1 MRTIISKK
9 KIFLLLGILS
19 VWLLFFQSAAWSV
32 QNSLELHSGT
42 VKIIRSGKS
51 QILQKAGETYTLLEN
66 DRLQT
71 GGNTQ
76 VTLYLKD
83 GDNTVKLFS
92 HSFFKLDDLSEE
104 ENSVALLTGK
114 GNFSV
119 KVLAEPSG
127 RAEELSE
134 NTEKKKVP
142 ENKLQAKL
150 GGNLKGSLAKLVKTK
165 LRRKKERFKVRTV
178 LALVGVRG
186 TEFVIGTGLD
196 SGKNVTNVAI
206 LPEFGNHMLNLEMN
220 RKYLGFEEGP
230 KVELGVNMVSQLKG
244 GRGWTNPVFKTP
256 AEMIKFAQAD
266 GTEIFQGVE
275 FGPSESVAAI
285 RERLQRDDETQDF
298 AEEADAEGELLD
310 QLDRLEEL
318 ESLIENAEN
327 SIDAAKS
334 KTLILSMTITNR

>member
-1 MRTIISKK
+1 M
-9 KIFLLLGILS
+9 ILAKNI
-19 VWLLFFQSAAWSV
+19 FQSLLILFLGVFFLQTAAIGA

-127 RAEELSE
+127 RAEEVSE

-178 LALVGVRG
+178 SALVGVRG
-186 TEFVIGTGLD
+186 TEFVIGTGVD
-196 SGKNVTNVAI
+196 SGTNVTNVAV
-206 LPEFGNHMLNLEMN
+206 LPEFGNSEVDLESN
-220 RKYLGFEEGP
+220 EVPGH
-230 KVELGVNMVSQLKG
+230 KVPLGVNQVSQLRE

-256 AEMIKFAQAD
+256 AEMIKFANAD
-266 GTEIFQGVE
+266 GTEIFQEVE

-285 RERLQRDDETQDF
+285 KERLKRGDETQEF
-298 AEEADAEGELLD
+298 EEEADAEGELLER
-310 QLDRLEEL
+310 LERLEEL
-318 ESLIENAEN
+318 ESIIEEWLNE
-327 SIDAAKS
+327 IDASKS
-334 KTLILSMTITNR
+334 KLLILSMTITNR

>member
-1 MRTIISKK
+1 M
-9 KIFLLLGILS
+9 ILAKNI
-19 VWLLFFQSAAWSV
+19 FQSLLIQFMGVFFLQTAAIGA

-104 ENSVALLTGK
+104 ANSVALLTGK

-119 KVLAEPSG
+119 KVLAESSG
-127 RAEELSE
+127 GAEELSE

-178 LALVGVRG
+178 SALVGVRG
-186 TEFVIGTGLD
+186 TEFVIGTGVD
-196 SGKNVTNVAI
+196 SGTNVTNVAV
-206 LPEFGNHMLNLEMN
+206 LPEFGKSEVSLKSREIPG
-220 RKYLGFEEGP
+220 YEVP
-230 KVELGVNMVSQLKG
+230 LGVNMVSQLRE

-256 AEMIKFAQAD
+256 AEMIKFANAD
-266 GTEIFQGVE
+266 GTEIFQEVV
-275 FGPSESVAAI
+275 FGPSESSADIEA
-285 RERLQRDDETQDF
+285 RLKRDDETQEF
-298 AEEADAEGELLD
+298 EEEADAEGELLER
-310 QLDRLEEL
+310 LERLEEL
-318 ESLIENAEN
+318 ESIIEEWLNE
-327 SIDAAKS
+327 IDASKS
-334 KTLILSMTITNR
+334 KLLILSMTITNR

>member
-1 MRTIISKK
+1 M
-9 KIFLLLGILS
+9 ILAKNI
-19 VWLLFFQSAAWSV
+19 FQSLLIQFMGVFFLQTAAIGA

-104 ENSVALLTGK
+104 ANSVALLTGK

-119 KVLAEPSG
+119 KVLAESSG
-127 RAEELSE
+127 GAEEVSE

-178 LALVGVRG
+178 SALVGVRG
-186 TEFVIGTGLD
+186 TEFVIGTGVD
-196 SGKNVTNVAI
+196 SGTNVTNVAV
-206 LPEFGNHMLNLEMN
+206 LPEFGNSEVDLESN
-220 RKYLGFEEGP
+220 EVPGH
-230 KVELGVNMVSQLKG
+230 KVPLGVNQVSQLRE

-256 AEMIKFAQAD
+256 AEMIKFAKAD
-266 GTEIFQGVE
+266 GTEIFQEVE

-285 RERLQRDDETQDF
+285 KERLKRGDETQEF
-298 AEEADAEGELLD
+298 EEEADAEGELLER
-310 QLDRLEEL
+310 LERLEEL
-318 ESLIENAEN
+318 ESIIEEWLNE
-327 SIDAAKS
+327 IDASKS
-334 KTLILSMTITNR
+334 KLLILSMTSTNR

>member
-1 MRTIISKK
+1 M
-9 KIFLLLGILS
+9 ILAKNI
-19 VWLLFFQSAAWSV
+19 FQSLLIQFMGVFFLQTAAIGA
-32 QNSLELHSGT
+32 QNSLELHSGI

-119 KVLAEPSG
+119 KVLAESSG
-127 RAEELSE
+127 GAEELSE

-178 LALVGVRG
+178 SALVGVRG
-186 TEFVIGTGLD
+186 TEFVIGTGVD
-196 SGKNVTNVAI
+196 SGTNVTNVAV
-206 LPEFGNHMLNLEMN
+206 LPEFGNSEVDLESN
-220 RKYLGFEEGP
+220 EVPGH
-230 KVELGVNMVSQLKG
+230 KVPLGVNQVSQLRE

-256 AEMIKFAQAD
+256 AEMIKFANAD
-266 GTEIFQGVE
+266 GTEIFQEVE
-275 FGPSESVAAI
+275 FGPSESSAAI
-285 RERLQRDDETQDF
+285 KERLKRDDETQEF
-298 AEEADAEGELLD
+298 EEEADAEGELLER
-310 QLDRLEEL
+310 LDRLEEL
-318 ESLIENAEN
+318 ESIIEEWLNE
-327 SIDAAKS
+327 IDASKS
-334 KTLILSMTITNR
+334 KLLILSMTITNR

>member
-1 MRTIISKK
+1 M
-9 KIFLLLGILS
+9 ILAKNI
-19 VWLLFFQSAAWSV
+19 FQSLLIQFMGVFFLQTAAIGA

-119 KVLAEPSG
+119 KVLAESSG
-127 RAEELSE
+127 GAEEVSE

-178 LALVGVRG
+178 SALVGVRG
-186 TEFVIGTGLD
+186 TEFVIGTGVD
-196 SGKNVTNVAI
+196 SGTNVTNVAV
-206 LPEFGNHMLNLEMN
+206 LPEFGKSELSLKSREISGHEV
-220 RKYLGFEEGP
+220 G
-230 KVELGVNMVSQLKG
+230 LGVNMVSQLRE

-256 AEMIKFAQAD
+256 AEMIKFANAD
-266 GTEIFQGVE
+266 GTEIFQEVE

-285 RERLQRDDETQDF
+285 KERLKRGDETQEF
-298 AEEADAEGELLD
+298 EEEADAEGELLER
-310 QLDRLEEL
+310 LERLEEL
-318 ESLIENAEN
+318 ESIIEEWLNE
-327 SIDAAKS
+327 IDASKS
-334 KTLILSMTITNR
+334 KLLILSMTITNR

>member
-1 MRTIISKK
+1 MKM
-9 KIFLLLGILS
+9 ILAKNI
-19 VWLLFFQSAAWSV
+19 FQSLLILFLGVFFLQTAAIGA

-119 KVLAEPSG
+119 KVLAESSG
-127 RAEELSE
+127 GAEEVSE

-150 GGNLKGSLAKLVKTK
+150 GGKLKGSLAKLVKTK

-196 SGKNVTNVAI
+196 SGKNVTNVAV
-206 LPEFGNHMLNLEMN
+206 LPEFGKSELSLKSREISGHEV
-220 RKYLGFEEGP
+220 G
-230 KVELGVNMVSQLKG
+230 LGVNMVSQLRE

-256 AEMIKFAQAD
+256 AEMIKFAKAD
-266 GTEIFQGVE
+266 GTEIFKKVI
-275 FGPSESVAAI
+275 FGLSESVKDI
-285 RERLQRDDETQDF
+285 KDRLQRDDDTPRY
-298 AEEADAEGELLD
+298 EEESDAERELLEQLD
-310 QLDRLEEL
+310 QLEEIVKIL
-318 ESLIENAEN
+318 ENALE
-327 SIDAAKS
+327 SIDAMKN
-334 KTLILSMTITNR
+334 KTLILSMTFTNR

>member
-1 MRTIISKK
+1 M
-9 KIFLLLGILS
+9 ILAKNI
-19 VWLLFFQSAAWSV
+19 FQSLLIQFMGVFFLQTAAIGA

-119 KVLAEPSG
+119 KVLAESSG
-127 RAEELSE
+127 GAEEVSE

-150 GGNLKGSLAKLVKTK
+150 GGKLKGSLAKLVKTK
-165 LRRKKERFKVRTV
+165 LRHKKERFKVRTV
-178 LALVGVRG
+178 SAIVGVRG
-186 TEFVIGTGLD
+186 TEFVIGTGVD
-196 SGKNVTNVAI
+196 SGTNVTNVAV
-206 LPEFGNHMLNLEMN
+206 LPEFGNSEVDLESN
-220 RKYLGFEEGP
+220 EVPGH
-230 KVELGVNMVSQLKG
+230 KVPLGVNQVSQLRE

-256 AEMIKFAQAD
+256 AEMIKFANAD
-266 GTEIFQGVE
+266 GTEIFQEVE

-285 RERLQRDDETQDF
+285 KERLKRDDETQEF
-298 AEEADAEGELLD
+298 EEEADAEGELLER
-310 QLDRLEEL
+310 LERLEEL
-318 ESLIENAEN
+318 ESIIEEWLNE
-327 SIDAAKS
+327 IDAS
-334 KTLILSMTITNR
+334 KIKLLILSMTITNR

>member
-1 MRTIISKK
+1 M
-9 KIFLLLGILS
+9 ILAKNI
-19 VWLLFFQSAAWSV
+19 FQSLLIQFMGVFFLQTAAIGA

-127 RAEELSE
+127 RAEEVSE

-178 LALVGVRG
+178 SALVGVRG
-186 TEFVIGTGLD
+186 TEFVIGTGVD
-196 SGKNVTNVAI
+196 SGTNVTNVAV
-206 LPEFGNHMLNLEMN
+206 LPEFGNSEVDLESN
-220 RKYLGFEEGP
+220 EVPGH
-230 KVELGVNMVSQLKG
+230 KVPLGVNQVSQLRE

-256 AEMIKFAQAD
+256 AEMIKFANAD
-266 GTEIFQGVE
+266 GTEIFQEVE
-275 FGPSESVAAI
+275 FGPSESSAAI
-285 RERLQRDDETQDF
+285 KERLKRDDETQEF
-298 AEEADAEGELLD
+298 EEEADAEGELLER
-310 QLDRLEEL
+310 LERLEEL
-318 ESLIENAEN
+318 ESIIEEWLNE
-327 SIDAAKS
+327 IDASKS
-334 KTLILSMTITNR
+334 KLLILSMTITNR

>member
-1 MRTIISKK
+1 M
-9 KIFLLLGILS
+9 ILAKNI
-19 VWLLFFQSAAWSV
+19 FQSLLIQFMGVFFLQTAAIGA

-119 KVLAEPSG
+119 KVLAESSG
-127 RAEELSE
+127 GAEEVSE

-178 LALVGVRG
+178 SALVGVRG
-186 TEFVIGTGLD
+186 TEFVIGTGVD
-196 SGKNVTNVAI
+196 SGTNVTNVAV
-206 LPEFGNHMLNLEMN
+206 LPEFGKSEVSLKSREVPGHEV
-220 RKYLGFEEGP
+220 P
-230 KVELGVNMVSQLKG
+230 LGVNMVSQLRE

-256 AEMIKFAQAD
+256 AEMIKFANAD
-266 GTEIFQGVE
+266 GTEIFQEVE

-285 RERLQRDDETQDF
+285 KERLKRDDETQEF
-298 AEEADAEGELLD
+298 EEEADAEGELLER
-310 QLDRLEEL
+310 LERLEEL
-318 ESLIENAEN
+318 ESIIEEWLNE
-327 SIDAAKS
+327 IDASKS
-334 KTLILSMTITNR
+334 KLLILSMTITNR

>member
-1 MRTIISKK
+1 MKM
-9 KIFLLLGILS
+9 ILAKNI
-19 VWLLFFQSAAWSV
+19 FQSLLIQFMGVFFLQTAAIGA

-127 RAEELSE
+127 RAEEVSE

-142 ENKLQAKL
+142 ENKLTAKL

-178 LALVGVRG
+178 SALVGVRG
-186 TEFVIGTGLD
+186 TEFVIGTGVD
-196 SGKNVTNVAI
+196 SGTNVTNVAV
-206 LPEFGNHMLNLEMN
+206 LPEFGKSEVSLKSREVPG
-220 RKYLGFEEGP
+220 YEVP
-230 KVELGVNMVSQLKG
+230 LGVNMVSQLRE

-256 AEMIKFAQAD
+256 AEMIKFANAD
-266 GTEIFQGVE
+266 GTEIFQEVE

-285 RERLQRDDETQDF
+285 KERLKRDDETQEF
-298 AEEADAEGELLD
+298 EEEADAEGELLER
-310 QLDRLEEL
+310 LERLEEL
-318 ESLIENAEN
+318 ESIIEEWLNE
-327 SIDAAKS
+327 IDASKS
-334 KTLILSMTITNR
+334 KLLILSMTITNR

>member
-1 MRTIISKK
+1 M
-9 KIFLLLGILS
+9 ILAKNI
-19 VWLLFFQSAAWSV
+19 FQSLLIQFMGVFFLQTAAIGA

-127 RAEELSE
+127 RAEEVSE

-178 LALVGVRG
+178 SALVGVRG
-186 TEFVIGTGLD
+186 TEFVIGTGVD
-196 SGKNVTNVAI
+196 SGTNVTNVAV
-206 LPEFGNHMLNLEMN
+206 LPEFGNSEVDLESN
-220 RKYLGFEEGP
+220 EVPGH
-230 KVELGVNMVSQLKG
+230 KVPLGVNQVSQLRE

-256 AEMIKFAQAD
+256 SEMIKFANAY
-266 GTEIFQGVE
+266 GTEIFQEVE

-285 RERLQRDDETQDF
+285 KERLKRGDETQEF
-298 AEEADAEGELLD
+298 EEEADAEGELLER
-310 QLDRLEEL
+310 LERLEEL
-318 ESLIENAEN
+318 ESIIEEWLNE
-327 SIDAAKS
+327 IDASKS
-334 KTLILSMTITNR
+334 KLLILSMTITNR

>member
-1 MRTIISKK
+1 M
-9 KIFLLLGILS
+9 ILAKNI
-19 VWLLFFQSAAWSV
+19 FQSLLIQFMGVFFLQTAAIGA

-127 RAEELSE
+127 RAEEVSE

-178 LALVGVRG
+178 SALVGVRG
-186 TEFVIGTGLD
+186 TEFVIGTGVD
-196 SGKNVTNVAI
+196 SGTNVTNVAV
-206 LPEFGNHMLNLEMN
+206 LPEFGNSEVDLESN
-220 RKYLGFEEGP
+220 EVPGH
-230 KVELGVNMVSQLKG
+230 KVPLGVNQVSQLRE

-256 AEMIKFAQAD
+256 AEMIKFANAD
-266 GTEIFQGVE
+266 GTEIFQEVE

-285 RERLQRDDETQDF
+285 KERLKRGDETQEF
-298 AEEADAEGELLD
+298 EEEADAEGELLER
-310 QLDRLEEL
+310 LERLEEL
-318 ESLIENAEN
+318 ESIIEEWLNE
-327 SIDAAKS
+327 IDASKS
-334 KTLILSMTITNR
+334 KLLILSMTITNR

>member
-1 MRTIISKK
+1 M
-9 KIFLLLGILS
+9 ILAKNI
-19 VWLLFFQSAAWSV
+19 FQSLLIQFMGVFFLQTAAIGA

-127 RAEELSE
+127 RAEEVSE

-178 LALVGVRG
+178 SALVGVRG
-186 TEFVIGTGLD
+186 TEFVIGTGVD
-196 SGKNVTNVAI
+196 SGTNVTNVAV
-206 LPEFGNHMLNLEMN
+206 LPEFGKSELSLKSREISG
-220 RKYLGFEEGP
+220 YEVG
-230 KVELGVNMVSQLKG
+230 LGVNMVSQLRE

-256 AEMIKFAQAD
+256 AEMIKFANAD
-266 GTEIFQGVE
+266 GTEIFQEVE

-285 RERLQRDDETQDF
+285 KERLKRGDETQEF
-298 AEEADAEGELLD
+298 EEEADAEGELLER
-310 QLDRLEEL
+310 LERLEEL
-318 ESLIENAEN
+318 ESIIEEWLNE
-327 SIDAAKS
+327 IDASKS
-334 KTLILSMTITNR
+334 KLLILSMTITNR

>member
-1 MRTIISKK
+1 M
-9 KIFLLLGILS
+9 ILAKNI
-19 VWLLFFQSAAWSV
+19 FQSLLIQFMGVFFLQTAAIGA

-127 RAEELSE
+127 GAEEVSE

-178 LALVGVRG
+178 SALVGVRG
-186 TEFVIGTGLD
+186 TEFVIGTGVD
-196 SGKNVTNVAI
+196 SGTNVTNVAV
-206 LPEFGNHMLNLEMN
+206 LPEFGKSELSLKSREISGHEV
-220 RKYLGFEEGP
+220 G
-230 KVELGVNMVSQLKG
+230 LGVNMVSQLRE

-256 AEMIKFAQAD
+256 AEMIKFANAD
-266 GTEIFQGVE
+266 GTEIFQEVE

-285 RERLQRDDETQDF
+285 KERLKRGDETQEF
-298 AEEADAEGELLD
+298 EEEADAEGELLER
-310 QLDRLEEL
+310 LERLEEL
-318 ESLIENAEN
+318 ESIIEEWLNE
-327 SIDAAKS
+327 IDASKS
-334 KTLILSMTITNR
+334 KLLILSMTITNR

>member
-1 MRTIISKK
+1 M
-9 KIFLLLGILS
+9 ILAKNI
-19 VWLLFFQSAAWSV
+19 FQSLLIQFMGVFFLQTAAIGA

-104 ENSVALLTGK
+104 ANSVALLTGK

-127 RAEELSE
+127 RAEEVSE

-178 LALVGVRG
+178 SALVGVRG
-186 TEFVIGTGLD
+186 TEFVIGTGVD
-196 SGKNVTNVAI
+196 SGTNVTNVAV
-206 LPEFGNHMLNLEMN
+206 LPEFGKSELSLKSREISGHEV
-220 RKYLGFEEGP
+220 G
-230 KVELGVNMVSQLKG
+230 LGVNMVSQLRE

-256 AEMIKFAQAD
+256 AEMIKFANAD
-266 GTEIFQGVE
+266 GTEIFQEVE

-285 RERLQRDDETQDF
+285 KERLKRDDETQEF
-298 AEEADAEGELLD
+298 EEEADAEGELLER
-310 QLDRLEEL
+310 LERLEEL
-318 ESLIENAEN
+318 ESIIEEWLNE
-327 SIDAAKS
+327 IDASKS
-334 KTLILSMTITNR
+334 KLLILSMTITNR

>member
-1 MRTIISKK
+1 MKM
-9 KIFLLLGILS
+9 ILAKNI
-19 VWLLFFQSAAWSV
+19 FQSLLIQFMGVFFLQTAAIGA

-127 RAEELSE
+127 RAEEVSE

-178 LALVGVRG
+178 SALVGVRG
-186 TEFVIGTGLD
+186 TEFVIGTGVD
-196 SGKNVTNVAI
+196 SGTNVTNVAV
-206 LPEFGNHMLNLEMN
+206 LPEFGNSEVDLESN
-220 RKYLGFEEGP
+220 EVPGH
-230 KVELGVNMVSQLKG
+230 KVPLGVNQVSQLRE

-256 AEMIKFAQAD
+256 AEMIKFANAD
-266 GTEIFQGVE
+266 GTEIFQEVE

-285 RERLQRDDETQDF
+285 KERLKRGDETQEF
-298 AEEADAEGELLD
+298 EEEADAEGELLER
-310 QLDRLEEL
+310 LERLEEL
-318 ESLIENAEN
+318 ESIIEEWLNE
-327 SIDAAKS
+327 IDASKS
-334 KTLILSMTITNR
+334 KLLILSMTITNR

>member
-1 MRTIISKK
+1 M
-9 KIFLLLGILS
+9 ILAKNI
-19 VWLLFFQSAAWSV
+19 FQSLLIQFMGVFFLQTAAIGA

-127 RAEELSE
+127 RAEEVSE

-165 LRRKKERFKVRTV
+165 LRRKNERFKVRTV
-178 LALVGVRG
+178 SALVGVRG
-186 TEFVIGTGLD
+186 TEFVIGTGVD
-196 SGKNVTNVAI
+196 SGTNVTNVAV
-206 LPEFGNHMLNLEMN
+206 LPEFGKSELSLKSREISGHEV
-220 RKYLGFEEGP
+220 G
-230 KVELGVNMVSQLKG
+230 LGVNMVSQLRE

-256 AEMIKFAQAD
+256 AEMIKFANAD
-266 GTEIFQGVE
+266 GTEIFQEVE

-285 RERLQRDDETQDF
+285 KERLKRGDETQEF
-298 AEEADAEGELLD
+298 EEEADAEGELLER
-310 QLDRLEEL
+310 LDRLEEL
-318 ESLIENAEN
+318 ESIIEEWLNE
-327 SIDAAKS
+327 IDASKS
-334 KTLILSMTITNR
+334 KLLILSMTITNR

>member
-1 MRTIISKK
+1 M
-9 KIFLLLGILS
+9 ILAKNI
-19 VWLLFFQSAAWSV
+19 FQSLLIQFMGVFFLQTAAIGA

-127 RAEELSE
+127 RAEEVSE

-178 LALVGVRG
+178 SALVGVRG
-186 TEFVIGTGLD
+186 TEFVIGTGVD
-196 SGKNVTNVAI
+196 SGTNVTNVAV
-206 LPEFGNHMLNLEMN
+206 LPEFGKSEVDLESN
-220 RKYLGFEEGP
+220 EVPGH
-230 KVELGVNMVSQLKG
+230 KVPLGVNQVSQLRE

-256 AEMIKFAQAD
+256 AEMIKFANAD
-266 GTEIFQGVE
+266 GTEIFQEVE

-285 RERLQRDDETQDF
+285 KERLKRGDETQEF
-298 AEEADAEGELLD
+298 EEEADAEGELLER
-310 QLDRLEEL
+310 LERLEEL
-318 ESLIENAEN
+318 ESIIEEWLNE
-327 SIDAAKS
+327 IDASKS
-334 KTLILSMTITNR
+334 KLLILSMTITNR

>member
-1 MRTIISKK
+1 M
-9 KIFLLLGILS
+9 ILAKNI
-19 VWLLFFQSAAWSV
+19 FQSLLIQFMGVFFLQTAAIGA

-92 HSFFKLDDLSEE
+92 NSFFKLDDLSEE

-127 RAEELSE
+127 RAEEVSE

-142 ENKLQAKL
+142 ENKLTAKL

-178 LALVGVRG
+178 SALVGVRG
-186 TEFVIGTGLD
+186 TEFVIGTGVD
-196 SGKNVTNVAI
+196 SGTNVTNVAV
-206 LPEFGNHMLNLEMN
+206 LPEFGNSEVDLESN
-220 RKYLGFEEGP
+220 EVPGH
-230 KVELGVNMVSQLKG
+230 KVPLGVNQVSQLRE

-256 AEMIKFAQAD
+256 AEMIKFANAD
-266 GTEIFQGVE
+266 GTEIFQEVE

-285 RERLQRDDETQDF
+285 KERLKRGDETQEF
-298 AEEADAEGELLD
+298 EEEADAEGELLER
-310 QLDRLEEL
+310 LDRLEEL
-318 ESLIENAEN
+318 ESIIEEWLNE
-327 SIDAAKS
+327 IDASKS
-334 KTLILSMTITNR
+334 KLLILSMTITNR

>member
-1 MRTIISKK
+1 M
-9 KIFLLLGILS
+9 ILAKNI
-19 VWLLFFQSAAWSV
+19 FQSLLIQFMGVFFLQTAAIGA

-127 RAEELSE
+127 RAEEVSE

-178 LALVGVRG
+178 SALVGVRG
-186 TEFVIGTGLD
+186 TEFVIGTGVD
-196 SGKNVTNVAI
+196 SGTNVTNVAV
-206 LPEFGNHMLNLEMN
+206 LPEFGNSEVDLESN
-220 RKYLGFEEGP
+220 EVPGH
-230 KVELGVNMVSQLKG
+230 KVPLGVNQVSQLRE

-256 AEMIKFAQAD
+256 AEMIKFANAD
-266 GTEIFQGVE
+266 GTEIFQEVE

-285 RERLQRDDETQDF
+285 KERLKRDDETQEF
-298 AEEADAEGELLD
+298 EEEADAEGELLER
-310 QLDRLEEL
+310 LERLEEL
-318 ESLIENAEN
+318 ESIIEEWLNE
-327 SIDAAKS
+327 IDASKS
-334 KTLILSMTITNR
+334 KLLILSMTITNR

>member
-1 MRTIISKK
+1 M
-9 KIFLLLGILS
+9 ILAKNI
-19 VWLLFFQSAAWSV
+19 FQSLLIQFMGVFFLQTAAIGA

-127 RAEELSE
+127 RAEEVSE

-178 LALVGVRG
+178 SALVGVRG
-186 TEFVIGTGLD
+186 TEFVIGTGVD
-196 SGKNVTNVAI
+196 SGTNVTNVAV
-206 LPEFGNHMLNLEMN
+206 LPEFGKSELSLKSREISGHEV
-220 RKYLGFEEGP
+220 G
-230 KVELGVNMVSQLKG
+230 LGVNMVSQLRE

-256 AEMIKFAQAD
+256 AEMIKFANAD
-266 GTEIFQGVE
+266 GTEIFQEVE

-285 RERLQRDDETQDF
+285 KERLKRGDETQEF
-298 AEEADAEGELLD
+298 EEEADAEGELLER
-310 QLDRLEEL
+310 LDRLEEL
-318 ESLIENAEN
+318 ESIIEEWLNE
-327 SIDAAKS
+327 IDASKS
-334 KTLILSMTITNR
+334 KLLILSMTITNR

>member
-1 MRTIISKK
+1 M
-9 KIFLLLGILS
+9 ILAKNI
-19 VWLLFFQSAAWSV
+19 FQSLLIQFMGVFFLQTAAIGA

-119 KVLAEPSG
+119 KVLAESSG
-127 RAEELSE
+127 GAEEVSE

-150 GGNLKGSLAKLVKTK
+150 GGKLKGSLAKLVKTK

-178 LALVGVRG
+178 SALVGVRG
-186 TEFVIGTGLD
+186 TEFVIGTGVD
-196 SGKNVTNVAI
+196 SGTNVTNVAV
-206 LPEFGNHMLNLEMN
+206 LPEFGNSEVDLESN
-220 RKYLGFEEGP
+220 EVPGH
-230 KVELGVNMVSQLKG
+230 KVPLGVNQVSQLRE

-256 AEMIKFAQAD
+256 AEMIKFANAD
-266 GTEIFQGVE
+266 GTEIFQEVE

-285 RERLQRDDETQDF
+285 KERLKRGDETQEF
-298 AEEADAEGELLD
+298 EEEADAEGELLER
-310 QLDRLEEL
+310 LERLEEL
-318 ESLIENAEN
+318 ESIIEEWLNE
-327 SIDAAKS
+327 IDASKS
-334 KTLILSMTITNR
+334 KLLILSMTITNR

>member
-1 MRTIISKK
+1 M
-9 KIFLLLGILS
+9 ILAKNI
-19 VWLLFFQSAAWSV
+19 FQSLLIQFMGVFFLQTAAIGA

-127 RAEELSE
+127 RAEEVSE

-178 LALVGVRG
+178 SALVGVRG
-186 TEFVIGTGLD
+186 TEFVIGTGVD
-196 SGKNVTNVAI
+196 SGTNVTNVAV
-206 LPEFGNHMLNLEMN
+206 LPEFGNSEVDLESN
-220 RKYLGFEEGP
+220 EVPGH
-230 KVELGVNMVSQLKG
+230 KVPLGVNQVSQLRE

-256 AEMIKFAQAD
+256 AEMIKFANAD
-266 GTEIFQGVE
+266 GTEIFQEVE

-285 RERLQRDDETQDF
+285 KERLKRDDETQEF
-298 AEEADAEGELLD
+298 EEEADAEGELLER
-310 QLDRLEEL
+310 LDRLEEL
-318 ESLIENAEN
+318 ESIIEEWLNE
-327 SIDAAKS
+327 IDASKS
-334 KTLILSMTITNR
+334 KLLILSMTITNR

>member
-1 MRTIISKK
+1 MKM
-9 KIFLLLGILS
+9 ILAKNI
-19 VWLLFFQSAAWSV
+19 FQSLLIQFMGVFFLQTAAIGA

-127 RAEELSE
+127 RAEEVSE

-178 LALVGVRG
+178 SALVGVRG
-186 TEFVIGTGLD
+186 PEFVIGTGVD
-196 SGKNVTNVAI
+196 SGTNVTNVAV
-206 LPEFGNHMLNLEMN
+206 LPEFGKSEVDLESN
-220 RKYLGFEEGP
+220 EVPGH
-230 KVELGVNMVSQLKG
+230 KVPLGVNQVSQLRE

-256 AEMIKFAQAD
+256 AEMIKFANAD
-266 GTEIFQGVE
+266 GTEIFQEVE

-285 RERLQRDDETQDF
+285 KERLKRDDETQEF
-298 AEEADAEGELLD
+298 EEEADAEGELLER
-310 QLDRLEEL
+310 LDRLEEL
-318 ESLIENAEN
+318 ESIIEEWLNE
-327 SIDAAKS
+327 IDASKS
-334 KTLILSMTITNR
+334 KLLILSMTITNR

>member
-1 MRTIISKK
+1 M
-9 KIFLLLGILS
+9 ILAKNI
-19 VWLLFFQSAAWSV
+19 FQSLLIQFMGVFFLQTAAIGA

-119 KVLAEPSG
+119 KVLAESSG
-127 RAEELSE
+127 GAEELSE

-178 LALVGVRG
+178 SALVGVRG
-186 TEFVIGTGLD
+186 TEFVIGTGVD
-196 SGKNVTNVAI
+196 SGTNVTNVAV
-206 LPEFGNHMLNLEMN
+206 LPEFGKSELSLKSREISGHEV
-220 RKYLGFEEGP
+220 G
-230 KVELGVNMVSQLKG
+230 LGVNMVSQLRE

-256 AEMIKFAQAD
+256 AEMIKFANAD
-266 GTEIFQGVE
+266 GTEIFQEVE

-285 RERLQRDDETQDF
+285 KERLKRGDETQEF
-298 AEEADAEGELLD
+298 EEEADAEGELLER
-310 QLDRLEEL
+310 LERLEEL
-318 ESLIENAEN
+318 ESIIEEWLNE
-327 SIDAAKS
+327 IDASKS
-334 KTLILSMTITNR
+334 KLLILSMTITNR